1 MSIRCC
7 ALVALLQATCL
18 RAFYLPGVA
27 PREYVDGE
35 RVDISVHK
43 LSSPKT
49 HLPYDYYSLPF
60 CKPAELVRAAENLG
74 EVISGARIQNSPYE
88 IYMGRSVFKIACR
101 SVLNKLQKAAL
112 TVKVRQDYR
121 VHMIMDNL
129 PAATKMIAEMAD
141 GTKKDMYDRGFRLG
155 FMGSKDIPGT
165 DPNKPY
171 INNHLRFIVKY
182 HKSDTFAGA
191 RIVGFEVEAYSVKH
205 SYEGEWN
212 AKEPKLTS
220 MPLRPDL
227 PPMPAWSPEIIFT
240 YDVVWEPSS
249 IAWASRWDLYLY
261 MGDDQVHWFS
271 ILNSLVIVLLL
282 SGIVAMIMVR
292 TLRRDLAEY
301 NSAEEKEELLEESGW
316 KLVHADVLRTPPN
329 VTLLAVSV
337 GTGMQLLC
345 MAIISIV
352 CAMLGFLSPA
362 NRGSMLT
369 VTLLLFVLMGCTA
382 GFSAA
387 VTYKYFKGSQ
397 WRALTLLTAFLFPG
411 IVFVLF
417 FLLNFF
423 IWGKHSSGAVPF
435 GTMFAL
441 LCIWF
446 LISFP
451 LVWVGVWLGF
461 KRSVSDPPVKTNMV
475 PRVIPSQAWYL
486 NPVFTMVVGGVLP
499 FGAVFIELYFIMSS
513 VWLQRFYYVFGFLA
527 LVLLI
532 LLITCA
538 EMAIVLS
545 YFQLCNENYLWQW
558 RSFLNTGSAG
568 IFLFGYSFVYFSSTL
583 EIMGVVS
590 TMLYFMYM
598 FITSMMFSL
607 VTGTVGF
614 LASWWFV
621 IKIYGAVKVD

>member
-1 MSIRCC
+1 LC
-7 ALVALLQATCL
+7 ASQLALSAVD
-18 RAFYLPGVA
+18 AFYLPGVA
-27 PREYVDGE
+27 PREYADGE
-35 RVDISVHK
+35 GVEIRVHK
-43 LSSPKT
+43 LSSPRT

-60 CKPAELVRAAENLG
+60 CKPERLVKQAENLG
-74 EVISGARIQNSPYE
+74 EVLHGAVIQNSPYE
-88 IYMGRSVFKIACR
+88 INMGRSEFRIACR
-101 SVLNKLQKAAL
+101 VELNKHQRVTLAQRI
-112 TVKVRQDYR
+112 RQDYR

-129 PAATKMIAEMAD
+129 PAATKMIAEMPD

-155 FMGSKDIPGT
+155 FLGSKDIPGT

-171 INNHLRFIVKY
+171 VNNHLRFIVKY
-182 HKSDTFAGA
+182 HKSDTFTGA

-205 SYEGEWN
+205 SYEGEWK
-212 AKEPKLTS
+212 AGVALTS
-220 MPLRPDL
+220 VPLRPDL
-227 PPMPAWSPEIIFT
+227 PPMPAWNPEIVYT
-240 YDVVWEPSS
+240 YDVVWEHSE

-316 KLVHADVLRTPPN
+316 KLVHADVLRSPPN
-329 VTLLAVSV
+329 ATLLSVSV
-337 GTGMQLLC
+337 GTGMQLLG
-345 MAIISIV
+345 MTFISIF

-369 VTLLLFVLMGCTA
+369 VTLLLFVLMGCVA
-382 GFSAA
+382 GYCAA
-387 VTYKYFKGSQ
+387 VAYKAFKGSQ
-397 WRALTLLTAFLFPG
+397 WKTLTLLTAFLYPG
-411 IVFVLF
+411 ITFGIF
-417 FLLNFF
+417 FTLNFF
-423 IWGKHSSGAVPF
+423 IWGQASSGAVPF

-461 KRSVSDPPVKTNMV
+461 RRESKEPPVKTNMV

-486 NPVFTMVVGGVLP
+486 NLLFTMLVGGILP

-532 LLITCA
+532 LLITCG
-538 EMAIVLS
+538 EMAIVLC

-568 IFLFGYSFVYFSSTL
+568 LFLFGYSFVYFSSTL

-590 TMLYFMYM
+590 TLLYFAYM
-598 FITSMMFSL
+598 FICSMIFSL

-614 LASWWFV
+614 VASAWFV
-621 IKIYGAVKVD
+621 LQIYGAVKVD